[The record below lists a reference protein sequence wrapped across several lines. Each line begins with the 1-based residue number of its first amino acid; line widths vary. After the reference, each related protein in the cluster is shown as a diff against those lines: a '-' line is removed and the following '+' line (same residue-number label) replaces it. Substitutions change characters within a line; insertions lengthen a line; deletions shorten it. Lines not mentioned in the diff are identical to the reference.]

1 MQIGPLEIGFEGEL
15 VFESVGFVR
24 IGPKLPGLVI
34 EDEEEAGVDIIFV
47 EVDAFEFVPE
57 VALIADKVP
66 TEFFL
71 IKTEI
76 GEMLIVASFEGLEV
90 FFGLHFLFFGEGEN
104 VGDFGFIIVEGSK
117 QLSTGILVLELVSV
131 AQDLNVDDWADVDF
145 FEFEI
150 ESHVW
155 G

>member
-1 MQIGPLEIGFEGEL
+1 MQIGPLEIGFKGEF

-24 IGPKLPGLVI
+24 IGSELSGLVI
-34 EDEEEAGVDIIFV
+34 EDKEEAGVDVIFV
-47 EVDAFEFVPE
+47 KVDAFELIPE

-66 TEFFL
+66 AEFFL

-76 GEMLIVASFEGLEV
+76 VEMLIVASFEGLEV

-104 VGDFGFIIVEGSK
+104 VGDFGLIIVKGSK
-117 QLSTGILVLELVSV
+117 QLSTGVLVLKLVGVSE
-131 AQDLNVDDWADVDF
+131 DLNVNDGADVDF
-145 FEFEI
+145 LKFEI

-155 G
+155 S